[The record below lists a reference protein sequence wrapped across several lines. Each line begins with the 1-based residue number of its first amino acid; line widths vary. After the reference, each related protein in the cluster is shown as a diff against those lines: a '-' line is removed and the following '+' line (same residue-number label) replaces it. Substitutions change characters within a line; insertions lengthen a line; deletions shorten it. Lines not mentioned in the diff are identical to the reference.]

1 MAQPDVKVRIS
12 AVDET
17 KAAFQ
22 SVARSAQGLKN
33 AIFSVQGAIAGVAG
47 GAVISGLVKTNAEFQ
62 RLQASLQTFTGSAA
76 AASKKFE
83 ELQTFAAK
91 TPFSL
96 QEIVQ
101 GFNILKA
108 RGLDPS
114 ISSFNAFGNIASGT
128 GKSLNQLTEA
138 LADAA
143 VGEFERLKEFGIKA
157 NKEGDRIKFTFGGV
171 STTVGNNSQEI
182 LAYLEQ
188 LGNVQFAGAM
198 ERQAQTLD
206 GAFSNFG
213 DAVDALAKTI
223 GESGLNDFIVNVTRS
238 LTGMIQRMNDAVKAG
253 SDLRQIFQQMF
264 GSADIEER
272 IAGIAT
278 EIERV
283 KTAASQGFLSPKQ
296 EQAEIKKLLD
306 LQAELFAQRQKATG
320 LPGGA
325 RGGFGGVRAMVVTP
339 PVKELTKKQIDEA
352 KAEQEKYSDWMGSF
366 EEANRQRQNQIIDKR
381 LQEEMKAQME
391 WAEWMQ
397 SMQDAELDHFGKMW
411 DKKNGVVKNELE
423 DMKVA
428 FEGWGRGFTDVLT
441 NMVMTGKGS
450 FRDLANSIVSD
461 LIRIQIQKR
470 ITDPLVKMGSGFL
483 DSIFGSAS
491 AAPAATPSFAG
502 GGFTG
507 IGARS
512 GGLDG
517 QGGFMAM
524 LHPNET
530 VVDHTKGQSMGGV
543 VVNQTINV
551 TTGVQQTV
559 RAEIL
564 TLMPQIANAAKSA
577 VADAK
582 LRGGSYAAALR

>member
-17 KAAFQ
+17 KAAFN
-22 SVARSAQGLKN
+22 SVARGAQGLKN
-33 AIFSVQGAIAGVAG
+33 AIFSVQGAIAGIAG
-47 GAVISGLVKTNAEFQ
+47 GAVISGLVKTNASFQ
-62 RLQASLQTFTGSAA
+62 RLQASLQTFTGSAEA
-76 AASKKFE
+76 AAKKFE

-96 QEIVQ
+96 QEIVE

-114 ISSFNAFGNIASGT
+114 IESFNAFGNIASGT
-128 GKSLNQLTEA
+128 GKTLNQFTEA

-171 STTVGNNSQEI
+171 ATEVGNNSQDI
-182 LAYLEQ
+182 LGYLEQ
-188 LGNVQFAGAM
+188 LGNVQFSGAM
-198 ERQAQTLD
+198 ARQANTLD

-223 GESGLNDFIVNVTRS
+223 GESGLNKFIVEATRN
-238 LTGMIQRMNDAVKAG
+238 LTGMISRLNDATKAG
-253 SDLRQIFQQMF
+253 LGFVRSIQEALGTGDLEQ
-264 GSADIEER
+264 R
-272 IAGIAT
+272 IANVRSEIQTLQAIIAT
-278 EIERV
+278 GGTRFEEKRRLEELIALQRELNLQQQ
-283 KTAASQGFLSPKQ
+283 KG
-296 EQAEIKKLLD
+296 QAMYPDRIL
-306 LQAELFAQRQKATG
+306 RG
-320 LPGGA
+320 LPA
-325 RGGFGGVRAMVVTP
+325 
-339 PVKELTKKQIDEA
+339 PVAESPIKELTKE
-352 KAEQEKYSDWMGSF
+352 EKKEREKHADWLAGF
-366 EEANRQRQNQIIDKR
+366 EEVGRQRQMQIIDKR
-381 LQEEMKAQME
+381 LQDQIKANQE
-391 WAEWMQ
+391 WEEWMQ
-397 SMQDAELDHFGKMW
+397 QQQQGEIDHFFKMQDQKEAK
-411 DKKNGVVKNELE
+411 VKSFVEE
-423 DMKVA
+423 TQSMYEA
-428 FEGWGRGFTDVLT
+428 WGRGFTDVLT
-441 NMVMTGKGS
+441 SMVTTGKGS
-450 FRDLANSIVSD
+450 FRDLANSIISD

-470 ITDPLVKMGSGFL
+470 ITDPLVKMGSSFL
-483 DSIFGSAS
+483 DSIFAPA

-530 VVDHTKGQSMGGV
+530 VVDHTKGQGMGGV

>member
-22 SVARSAQGLKN
+22 SVARGAQGLKN

-114 ISSFNAFGNIASGT
+114 ITSFNAFGNIASGT

-171 STTVGNNSQEI
+171 ATTVGNNSEEI
-182 LAYLEQ
+182 LGYLEQ

-238 LTGMIQRMNDAVKAG
+238 LTGMIGRLNDATKAG
-253 SDLRQIFQQMF
+253 VGFVRGIQEAL
-264 GSADIEER
+264 GTGDIEQR
-272 IAGIAT
+272 IAKVGNEIKTLQAIIAT
-278 EIERV
+278 GGDRRQE
-283 KTAASQGFLSPKQ
+283 KQ
-296 EQAEIKKLLD
+296 QLQELLA
-306 LQAELFAQRQKATG
+306 LQAELFAQRQKAS
-320 LPGGA
+320 GGA
-325 RGGFGGVRAMVVTP
+325 PTGGRGGFGGVRAMVVTP
-339 PVKELTKKQIDEA
+339 KVQELTEKEIKAAEDAIKKHGEWIESHSEA
-352 KAEQEKYSDWMGSF
+352 M
-366 EEANRQRQNQIIDKR
+366 RQRQIEIIDKR
-381 LQEEMKAQME
+381 YREEMQA
-391 WAEWMQ
+391 ALDYDEWMQ
-397 SMQDAELDHFGKMW
+397 KQQQGEIDHFFKMQDKKEAKIKSSLDEMHAMY
-411 DKKNGVVKNELE
+411 ES
-423 DMKVA
+423 
-428 FEGWGRGFTDVLT
+428 WGRGFTDVIT
-441 NMVMTGKGS
+441 SMVVTGKGS
-450 FRDLANSIVSD
+450 FRDLANSIISD
-461 LIRIQIQKR
+461 LVRIQIQKR
-470 ITDPLVKMGSGFL
+470 ITDPLVKMGSSFL
-483 DSIFGSAS
+483 DSIFAPAS
-491 AAPAATPSFAG
+491 APAATPSFAG